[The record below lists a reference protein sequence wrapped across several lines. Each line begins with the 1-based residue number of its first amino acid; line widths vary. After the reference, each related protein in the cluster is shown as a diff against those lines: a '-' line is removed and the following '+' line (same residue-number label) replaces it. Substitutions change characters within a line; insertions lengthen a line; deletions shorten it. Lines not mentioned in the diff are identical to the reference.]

1 MHYNIVDTIFP
12 FGTTYTTCQTSLC
25 ILHSSTKQ
33 YMTLKSAMLKRIDD
47 MDEVC
52 SSVSNLPALIN
63 LGSWLVHLIV
73 GTEFVGVF
81 IFMRSD
87 KSKKVAHIEN

>member
-1 MHYNIVDTIFP
+1 
-12 FGTTYTTCQTSLC
+12 
-25 ILHSSTKQ
+25 
-33 YMTLKSAMLKRIDD
+33 

-63 LGSWLVHLIV
+63 LESWLVHLIV